1 VTVRATKRA
10 SYREGVSFGAL
21 SFGVMATLGV
31 VSSIVIAR
39 MYGVR
44 VLGEFALVVAP
55 ANAVW
60 YLSSTRERTAFVR
73 ELATQPPRAPRVTGL
88 FTAMLAFSLALT
100 IAVAAIGM
108 SITYLVFRG
117 PIGQPDLFVPA
128 LANMVSYVLLT
139 NTGWNLDAVFS
150 GFRAGRELFWIRL
163 HQSAAFLALAIGV
176 GIVWGGVWGLVVA
189 GAGSTLTSVIHRV
202 VAVRG
207 FMRPIVPRADIR
219 DGFRTLPDLIRFGLK
234 ILPGSIANG
243 VSNEAGTWALGITGS
258 VAGVG
263 AFNRAWTLGRRFIE
277 VNWRIT
283 EMLFPTLVERRAA
296 GDTEGFDRALV
307 DTIRYCAVATLLP
320 AAAGGGAAVAVMEL
334 FGTDFVRAA
343 DALSLILLMPALLI
357 VTSVE
362 RYALFAVDRP
372 LLTSA
377 IGIARMVVTLG
388 TTVLFTL
395 WLGITGAA
403 LGLFAGGLTDVVM
416 MSAVTKRHLSRPVH
430 VLWPL
435 REMLVL
441 ALAYGAGFGA
451 ARLVDSSV
459 EGLFGLAP
467 ALVVGGLAFAG
478 VFWLAGGVNPRD
490 RERLASVMAR
500 VRKRRQDQSG
510 RRSRVES
517 TYAS

>member
-1 VTVRATKRA
+1 VTAGATKRA

-44 VLGEFALVVAP
+44 VLGEFALVMAP

-73 ELATQPPRAPRVTGL
+73 ELATQDPRAPRVTGL
-88 FTAMLAFSLALT
+88 FSAMLAFSLVLT
-100 IAVAAIGM
+100 IAVDAIGIV
-108 SITYLVFRG
+108 ITYLLFTG
-117 PIGQPDLFVPA
+117 PIGQPNLFVPA
-128 LANMVSYVLLT
+128 LANMGSYVLLT

-163 HQSAAFLALAIGV
+163 HQSAGFLALAIGA
-176 GIVWGGVWGLVVA
+176 GIVWGGVWGLVLA
-189 GAGSTLTSVIHRV
+189 AAGSAVTALIHRV
-202 VAVRG
+202 VAVRR
-207 FMRPIVPRADIR
+207 FMRPLVPRADIR
-219 DGFRTLPDLIRFGLK
+219 DGFRTLPDMIRFGLK
-234 ILPGSIANG
+234 ILPGSLANG
-243 VSNEAGTWALGITGS
+243 VSNEAGTWTIGVTGS
-258 VAGVG
+258 VVGVG

-283 EMLFPTLVERRAA
+283 EMLFPTLVERREAR
-296 GDTEGFDRALV
+296 DMEGFDRALV

-320 AAAGGGAAVAVMEL
+320 AAAGGGAAAAVMEL
-334 FGTDFVRAA
+334 FGADFVRAA

-372 LLTSA
+372 IVTSA
-377 IGIARMVVTLG
+377 ISIARMVVTLG
-388 TTVLFTL
+388 TTVLFTI

-403 LGLFAGGLTDVVM
+403 LGLLAGALIDVVM
-416 MSAVTKRHLSRPVH
+416 MSAVTRRHLSRPVH
-430 VLWPL
+430 VLWPP

-441 ALAYGAGFGA
+441 VLAYGAGFGA

-467 ALVVGGLAFAG
+467 ALVVGGLAFTG

-490 RERLASVMAR
+490 RERLASVTAG
-500 VRKRRQDQSG
+500 VRKRRQLKIAA
-510 RRSRVES
+510 RRRVES